1 MVVEIAQN
9 PNKKGWKPSGLATT
23 KAKYWVYMFSDDAFI
38 IVEVDR
44 LNRYLDIND
53 QIPVKE
59 FAKFSNNPT
68 KGYLL
73 YPEDVSKLLASEVY
87 DAPSKRNREA
97 PEGQSGQCGGA

>member
-1 MVVEIAQN
+1 MYRNGRMVVEIAQN

-23 KAKYWVYMFSDDAFI
+23 GAKYWLYMFSNDAFI
-38 IVEVDR
+38 IIEVAR
-44 LNRYLDIND
+44 LQKYLDIND

-73 YPEDVSKLLASEVY
+73 YPEDVSKLLASELY
-87 DAPSKRNREA
+87 DKPKEK
-97 PEGQSGQCGGA
+97 